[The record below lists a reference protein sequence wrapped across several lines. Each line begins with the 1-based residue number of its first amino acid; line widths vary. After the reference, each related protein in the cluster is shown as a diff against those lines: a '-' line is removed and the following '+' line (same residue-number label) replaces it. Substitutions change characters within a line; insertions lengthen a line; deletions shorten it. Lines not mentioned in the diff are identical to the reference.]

1 MMNRLRR
8 TYLSARERWDRFCAW
23 TTTKLSRAWIF
34 GTLIKCEPKTFA
46 GAFYEF
52 LHGFVFATMPF
63 WLGGLV
69 LTVLTHVT
77 AAPQTTPWFDS
88 YWSNTI
94 STFSKGELLVF
105 AISLLTPTLW
115 LSTHEPEG
123 ATFLPHRRPIS
134 TIAVLVVVVGAVLF
148 SLLKA
153 KVPLDGELVFWI
165 SVFLTCGAIGIRY
178 IVLVYHGYRM
188 PPMTERDI
196 TKGTEDFMAQFAR
209 HRETTG

>member
-1 MMNRLRR
+1 MTNRLRR
-8 TYLSARERWDRFCAW
+8 SFLAARERWDQFKSWLVA
-23 TTTKLSRAWIF
+23 KISKAWIF
-34 GTLIKCEPKTFA
+34 GTLIKCESKTFA

-69 LTVLTHVT
+69 LTALNHAAAAQ
-77 AAPQTTPWFDS
+77 AAPWFSS
-88 YWSNTI
+88 YWTNTV

-115 LSTHEPEG
+115 LTTHEPEG

-153 KVPLDGELVFWI
+153 GVALNGELVFWI
-165 SVFLTCGAIGIRY
+165 SVLLTCSAIAIRY
-178 IVLVYHGYRM
+178 LVLVYHGFRM

-196 TKGTEDFMAQFAR
+196 TKGTEDFMAQLGR